1 MTGLYH
7 DDLLKRTYHG
17 ISGIMWF
24 IVGTMAFVAT
34 LVLIARFFEALEGF
48 AVAYLPTQN
57 PWLRGFF
64 GSIGI
69 VFLIA
74 LPILYL
80 TWVERKLLARIQV
93 RYGANRWGKFGLLQ
107 PIADAIK
114 LLGKEDVVPAAA
126 NKIVFRLAPVILL
139 APLFITFVAIPWTS
153 TLIPSRMEIGII
165 FILAVS
171 SLAPIGGLM
180 AGWGPNNKYNLI
192 GGVRYAAQMVS
203 YEVPLGLSVM
213 GVAALA
219 RSFNPVTIADAQS
232 GYWFGVLPK
241 WFVFIQPIAFFVFL
255 IAYIAESG
263 RVPFDMMEDETLL
276 VQGWTTEYSGM
287 KFVLLLLGEYVHMV
301 AGAALMVILFFGGWN
316 GPTILPPLAWMLL
329 KIILV
334 ILFMMWVRGT
344 HFRTRI
350 DQLLAIGWKVLL
362 PLALINIG
370 LTGIILALVVQ

>member
-7 DDLLKRTYHG
+7 EDLLKKPYHG
-17 ISGIMWF
+17 VSGIIWF
-24 IVGTMAFVAT
+24 IVGTTAFIAALVA
-34 LVLIARFFEALEGF
+34 IARFFELLEGLS
-48 AVAYLPTQN
+48 VAFLPTQN
-57 PWLRGFF
+57 PLLRGLL

-114 LLGKEDVVPAAA
+114 LVGKEDVVPAAA
-126 NKIVFRLAPVILL
+126 NKIVFRLAPVVLL
-139 APLFITFVAIPWTS
+139 APLFISFAAIPWTA
-153 TLIPSRMEIGII
+153 TLLPSHMDIGII
-165 FILAVS
+165 YILAVTS
-171 SLAPIGGLM
+171 FAPVGGLM
-180 AGWGPNNKYNLI
+180 AGWGANNKYNLI
-192 GGVRYAAQMVS
+192 GGVRYGAQMIS
-203 YEVPLGLSVM
+203 YEVPLGLSVI

-219 RSFNPVTIADAQS
+219 KSFNPIVIVDAQA
-232 GYWFGVLPK
+232 GNLFGVLPN
-241 WFVFIQPIAFFVFL
+241 WFVFMQPLAFFVFL
-255 IAYIAESG
+255 ICYIAESG
-263 RVPFDMMEDETLL
+263 RVPFDQMEDETLL

-301 AGAALMVILFFGGWN
+301 AGAALMVILFFGGWT
-316 GPTILPPLAWMLL
+316 GPFLPPLAWMLL
-329 KIILV
+329 KVISV

-350 DQLLAIGWKVLL
+350 DQLLAMGWKVLL

-370 LTGIILALVVQ
+370 LTGVTLALMVN